1 MTKNDGDFVYELDL
15 NDFDLRQHSLDI
27 ETPVRI
33 EHETPIGRIRHVY
46 KNGIPIC
53 RYMERTD

>member
-1 MTKNDGDFVYELDL
+1 MTKNDGDFVYESDL
-15 NDFDLRQHSLDI
+15 SDFDLRQHSLDI

-33 EHETPIGRIRHVY
+33 EHEIQIGRIRYVY

>member
-1 MTKNDGDFVYELDL
+1 MANKNSALVYESDL
-15 NDFDLRQHSLDI
+15 SDFDLRQHSLDI